1 MNGTKLY
8 TDISQLSLVAGC
20 SLTDIVT
27 ALPNNSIAMLYTNN
41 SDRLVN
47 DVPHPYGCLHIFKN
61 TANRVTCK
69 FWSSQ
74 DSTSYERVYN
84 AEFVSDWKQVISNAD
99 LEVNTAKIGNC
110 AAKTVTTYY
119 VKFDTPFS
127 SAPIVVATL
136 NLHTENAN
144 NSDITITVSN
154 VTNAGFNIRYIN
166 NTDNQISNGTVNW
179 IAIRK

>member
-1 MNGTKLY
+1 MNGRLIRGSDFTGLNAPAQSDGSY
-8 TDISQLSLVAGC
+8 YRVQLLSSGQFRIAKNIGG
-20 SLTDIVT
+20 SFDSWNDFLT
-27 ALPNNSIAMLYTNN
+27 
-41 SDRLVN
+41 
-47 DVPHPYGCLHIFKN
+47 
-61 TANRVTCK
+61 
-69 FWSSQ
+69 
-74 DSTSYERVYN
+74 
-84 AEFVSDWKQVISNAD
+84 NAD

-136 NLHTENAN
+136 DLHTENAN

-166 NTDNQISNGTVNW
+166 NTDSQISNGTVNW